1 MQSKRVLLFYRKD
14 LFSDDLKTLLRNN
27 NINVIDIRKGK
38 YTEIDIVDDPNK
50 VISILGEP
58 LFIINNVSG
67 TFKGLFYEMRFWE
80 CHEVLEEKWK
90 NSEDIFER
98 RYLQALIMICASL
111 IKYLKGDI
119 KTSDILLEKALSLI
133 SDFPQELFSLLYIR
147 LGLNS

>member
-119 KTSDILLEKALSLI
+119 KTSDMLLEKALSLI

>member
-38 YTEIDIVDDPNK
+38 YTEIDIIDDPNK

-90 NSEDIFER
+90 KSEDIFER

-119 KTSDILLEKALSLI
+119 KTSDMLLEKALSLI

>member
-38 YTEIDIVDDPNK
+38 YTEIDIIDDPNK

-119 KTSDILLEKALSLI
+119 KTSDMLLEKALSLI

>member
-38 YTEIDIVDDPNK
+38 YTEIDIIDDPNK

>member
-38 YTEIDIVDDPNK
+38 YTEIDIIDDPNK

-58 LFIINNVSG
+58 LFIIDNVSG

-119 KTSDILLEKALSLI
+119 KTSDMLLEKALSLI